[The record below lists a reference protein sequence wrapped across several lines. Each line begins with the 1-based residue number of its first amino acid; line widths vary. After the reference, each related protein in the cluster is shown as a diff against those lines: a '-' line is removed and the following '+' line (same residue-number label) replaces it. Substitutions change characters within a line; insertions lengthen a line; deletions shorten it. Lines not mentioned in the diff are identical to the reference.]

1 MRKRAELLS
10 VGQITSTHGLKGEI
24 KVYPTT
30 NDPRTRFK
38 ELKDVIL
45 KTPKEEIPVTVES
58 VRFMKNLAL
67 LKFKELDGIEAAER
81 YKGAYI
87 CVPRDKALKLGP
99 DEYYEADLIGMD
111 VVTDEGERL
120 GTLVTVYHTGANDV
134 YEIELGDK
142 EETDGAAAS
151 YSDNGSGNKKKHGR
165 RILIPAIKDCI
176 KKVDVDEGVMTIHVM
191 EGLF

>member
-10 VGQITSTHGLKGEI
+10 VGQITSTHGLKGEL

-30 NDPRTRFK
+30 NDPEVRFR
-38 ELKDVIL
+38 ELKSVIL

-67 LKFKELDGIEAAER
+67 LKFKEFSGIDAVEK
-81 YKGAYI
+81 YKGAYV
-87 CVPRDKALKLGP
+87 CVPRSEAAELGP

-111 VVTDEGERL
+111 VITDEDERL
-120 GTLVTVYHTGANDV
+120 GMLTTVYHTGANDV
-134 YEIELGDK
+134 YEIELEGA
-142 EETDGAAAS
+142 DGR
-151 YSDNGSGNKKKHGR
+151 DEKQRKV
-165 RILIPAIKDCI
+165 LIPAIKDCI
-176 KKVDVDEGVMTIHVM
+176 KNVDVDEGIMTIHVM

>member
-30 NDPRTRFK
+30 NDPQMRFK
-38 ELKDVIL
+38 ELKNVIL
-45 KTPKEEIPVTVES
+45 KTPKEEIHVTVES

-67 LKFKELDGIEAAER
+67 LKFSELSGIEAVEK
-81 YKGAYI
+81 YKGAYV
-87 CVPRDKALKLGP
+87 CVPREDAVQLGP

-111 VVTDEGERL
+111 VITDEGERL

-134 YEIELGDK
+134 YEIELDDK
-142 EETDGAAAS
+142 QETDGNEAS
-151 YSDNGSGNKKKHGR
+151 SHDKDSGNIKKHR
-165 RILIPAIKDCI
+165 RRVLIPAIKDCI
-176 KKVDVDEGVMTIHVM
+176 KNVDVDEGIMTIHVM
-191 EGLF
+191 EGLL